1 MANLT
6 RFDPFGEMLTLR
18 EAMNSLFEDSFVNPT
33 SGRGQN
39 ASMPLDVAETKD
51 AFIVEAALPGVK
63 PEDLDVTIQDNV
75 LTITGVS
82 RQQESNGEKPSYH
95 RVERRFGR
103 VTRSISLPTQ
113 VQPDKVEANLNHG
126 VLHLSIPKAEAV
138 RPRKIAVNSTNG
150 DGQKQIDVTPEHEHA
165 VAAN

>member
-6 RFDPFGEMLTLR
+6 RFDPFGEAMTLR
-18 EAMNSLFEDSFVNPT
+18 EAMNSLFEDSFVNPV
-33 SGRGQN
+33 GRSQGG
-39 ASMPLDVAETKD
+39 SMPLDVAETKD

-82 RQQESNGEKPSYH
+82 RQEDRSGEKPNYH

-103 VTRSISLPTQ
+103 MTRSISLPTQ
-113 VQPDKVEANLNHG
+113 VQSDKVEANLTHG

-138 RPRKIAVNSTNG
+138 RPRKIAVNSNNG
-150 DGQKQIDVTPEHEHA
+150 EGQTQQLDVTPEREQSA
-165 VAAN
+165 AAN